1 MDKIKI
7 LMAASEAIPYMKTGG
22 LADVVGSLP
31 KYFDKDRYD
40 VRVILPKYKCMDDK
54 LLPQLKFVCHF
65 YVNLNWRRQYV
76 GIFTSQYDG
85 VTYYFVDNEFY
96 FAGDKPYNNIYEDV
110 EKFAFFSKAVLEAL
124 PVIDFAPDVIHCNDW
139 QTGLLPVF
147 LKTVYGSDNF
157 YAGIKTVF
165 TIHNMKFQGRWKIK
179 EVADVTGLPEHIFN
193 SGELE
198 FYGEANY
205 LKGGIVYAD
214 EITTVSPTY
223 ADEICTPEG
232 GEGLDGLML
241 ERRRHLRG
249 IVNGIDYDVFNPMK
263 DTYLDKHFSV
273 RELSG
278 KVVNKRQLQE
288 KYGLAVDKDV
298 MLIGIVS
305 RLTKQKGFDLVAYV
319 MEEMLSTMN
328 VHHALNNVFWFD
340 TIGLGDLSHFW
351 AGETSK
357 DVSWSLG
364 MYMSGFFPCMMFG
377 IPGAAL
383 AMVKCAKPA
392 KKKAA
397 IGILASAA
405 ICAFICG
412 VTEPFEF
419 AFMFLAPGLYVIYA
433 LLYGIF
439 TMVTVALGFRAGF
452 SFSAG
457 GMDLLFSSSLPAA
470 ARTWLIIPLGI
481 AAFIIFYIVFYFAI
495 KKWNLKTPGREDDD
509 VEAEKKAVLSN
520 NDYTAVAKT
529 ILEGCGGK
537 DNIASI
543 DNCITR
549 LRLEVKD
556 ITQVDDKKIK
566 SAGVAGVMKP
576 GKNSVQVIIGTKVQ
590 FVADEFSK
598 LCE

>member
-1 MDKIKI
+1 MN
-7 LMAASEAIPYMKTGG
+7 T
-22 LADVVGSLP
+22 
-31 KYFDKDRYD
+31 
-40 VRVILPKYKCMDDK
+40 
-54 LLPQLKFVCHF
+54 QLKFVCHF

-328 VHHALNNVFWFD
+328 VQFIVQGTGEQQYEEMFNYFHGRYPQKLGVY
-340 TIGLGDLSHFW
+340 IGYSEENAH
-351 AGETSK
+351 E
-357 DVSWSLG
+357 
-364 MYMSGFFPCMMFG
+364 
-377 IPGAAL
+377 
-383 AMVKCAKPA
+383 
-392 KKKAA
+392 
-397 IGILASAA
+397 
-405 ICAFICG
+405 
-412 VTEPFEF
+412 
-419 AFMFLAPGLYVIYA
+419 IYA
-433 LLYGIF
+433 GCDAFLMPSLFEPCGLSQLMSMRYGTLPIVRE
-439 TMVTVALGFRAGF
+439 TGGLKDTVVPYNEYENTGDGF
-452 SFSAG
+452 SFANYNAHDMLHVIKYALDVFENHKDRWQEMMQRAMRHDFSWKASAKEYEKLYD
-457 GMDLLFSSSLPAA
+457 MLL
-470 ARTWLIIPLGI
+470 G
-481 AAFIIFYIVFYFAI
+481 
-495 KKWNLKTPGREDDD
+495 N
-509 VEAEKKAVLSN
+509 
-520 NDYTAVAKT
+520 
-529 ILEGCGGK
+529 
-537 DNIASI
+537 
-543 DNCITR
+543 
-549 LRLEVKD
+549 
-556 ITQVDDKKIK
+556 
-566 SAGVAGVMKP
+566 
-576 GKNSVQVIIGTKVQ
+576 
-590 FVADEFSK
+590 
-598 LCE
+598 

>member
-249 IVNGIDYDVFNPMK
+249 IVNGIDYNVFNPMK

-288 KYGLAVDKDV
+288 KYGLAVDNDV

-305 RLTKQKGFDLVAYV
+305 RLTNQKGFDLVAYV

-328 VHHALNNVFWFD
+328 VQFIVCLLYTSEYSLWCIYFEKAVQTRWHITNKNVGKM
-340 TIGLGDLSHFW
+340 ISRIARLS
-351 AGETSK
+351 
-357 DVSWSLG
+357 
-364 MYMSGFFPCMMFG
+364 FG
-377 IPGAAL
+377 VYLLHENSQIRDIL
-383 AMVKCAKPA
+383 WDKWIRLSEYTNDFSIFIIR
-392 KKKAA
+392 A
-397 IGILASAA
+397 IGAVCVIFMAGILLEW
-405 ICAFICG
+405 IRE
-412 VTEPFEF
+412 V
-419 AFMFLAPGLYVIYA
+419 
-433 LLYGIF
+433 GISK
-439 TMVTVALGFRAGF
+439 VVVE
-452 SFSAG
+452 
-457 GMDLLFSSSLPAA
+457 
-470 ARTWLIIPLGI
+470 
-481 AAFIIFYIVFYFAI
+481 YKV
-495 KKWNLKTPGREDDD
+495 KKRE
-509 VEAEKKAVLSN
+509 EN
-520 NDYTAVAKT
+520 GT
-529 ILEGCGGK
+529 
-537 DNIASI
+537 
-543 DNCITR
+543 
-549 LRLEVKD
+549 
-556 ITQVDDKKIK
+556 DKKRY
-566 SAGVAGVMKP
+566 
-576 GKNSVQVIIGTKVQ
+576 
-590 FVADEFSK
+590 
-598 LCE
+598 

>member
-288 KYGLAVDKDV
+288 KYGLAVNKDV
-298 MLIGIVS
+298 M
-305 RLTKQKGFDLVAYV
+305 VAYV

-328 VHHALNNVFWFD
+328 VQFIVQGTGEQQYEEMFNYFHGRYPQKLGVF
-340 TIGLGDLSHFW
+340 IGYSEENAH
-351 AGETSK
+351 E
-357 DVSWSLG
+357 
-364 MYMSGFFPCMMFG
+364 
-377 IPGAAL
+377 
-383 AMVKCAKPA
+383 
-392 KKKAA
+392 
-397 IGILASAA
+397 
-405 ICAFICG
+405 
-412 VTEPFEF
+412 
-419 AFMFLAPGLYVIYA
+419 IYA
-433 LLYGIF
+433 GCDAFLMPSLFEPCGLSQLMSMRYGTLPIVRE
-439 TMVTVALGFRAGF
+439 TGGLKDTVAAYNEYENTGDGF
-452 SFSAG
+452 SFANYNAHDMLHVIKYALDVFENHKDRWQEMMQRAMRHDFSWRASAKEYEKLYD
-457 GMDLLFSSSLPAA
+457 MLL
-470 ARTWLIIPLGI
+470 G
-481 AAFIIFYIVFYFAI
+481 
-495 KKWNLKTPGREDDD
+495 N
-509 VEAEKKAVLSN
+509 
-520 NDYTAVAKT
+520 
-529 ILEGCGGK
+529 
-537 DNIASI
+537 
-543 DNCITR
+543 
-549 LRLEVKD
+549 
-556 ITQVDDKKIK
+556 
-566 SAGVAGVMKP
+566 
-576 GKNSVQVIIGTKVQ
+576 
-590 FVADEFSK
+590 
-598 LCE
+598 

>member
-1 MDKIKI
+1 M
-7 LMAASEAIPYMKTGG
+7 
-22 LADVVGSLP
+22 
-31 KYFDKDRYD
+31 
-40 VRVILPKYKCMDDK
+40 
-54 LLPQLKFVCHF
+54 
-65 YVNLNWRRQYV
+65 

-124 PVIDFAPDVIHCNDW
+124 PVIDFASDVIHCNDW

-328 VHHALNNVFWFD
+328 VQFIVQGTGEQQYEEMFNYFHGRYPQKLGVY
-340 TIGLGDLSHFW
+340 IGYSEENAH
-351 AGETSK
+351 E
-357 DVSWSLG
+357 
-364 MYMSGFFPCMMFG
+364 
-377 IPGAAL
+377 
-383 AMVKCAKPA
+383 
-392 KKKAA
+392 
-397 IGILASAA
+397 
-405 ICAFICG
+405 
-412 VTEPFEF
+412 
-419 AFMFLAPGLYVIYA
+419 IYA
-433 LLYGIF
+433 GCDAFLMPSLFEPCGLSQLMSMRYGTLPIVRE
-439 TMVTVALGFRAGF
+439 TGGLKDTVVPYNEYENTGDGF
-452 SFSAG
+452 SFANYNAHDMLHVIKYALDVFENHKDRWQEMMQRAMRHDFSWKASAKEYEKLYD
-457 GMDLLFSSSLPAA
+457 MLL
-470 ARTWLIIPLGI
+470 G
-481 AAFIIFYIVFYFAI
+481 
-495 KKWNLKTPGREDDD
+495 N
-509 VEAEKKAVLSN
+509 
-520 NDYTAVAKT
+520 
-529 ILEGCGGK
+529 
-537 DNIASI
+537 
-543 DNCITR
+543 
-549 LRLEVKD
+549 
-556 ITQVDDKKIK
+556 
-566 SAGVAGVMKP
+566 
-576 GKNSVQVIIGTKVQ
+576 
-590 FVADEFSK
+590 
-598 LCE
+598 

>member
-273 RELSG
+273 RE
-278 KVVNKRQLQE
+278 V
-288 KYGLAVDKDV
+288 
-298 MLIGIVS
+298 
-305 RLTKQKGFDLVAYV
+305 
-319 MEEMLSTMN
+319 
-328 VHHALNNVFWFD
+328 
-340 TIGLGDLSHFW
+340 
-351 AGETSK
+351 
-357 DVSWSLG
+357 WS
-364 MYMSGFFPCMMFG
+364 
-377 IPGAAL
+377 
-383 AMVKCAKPA
+383 
-392 KKKAA
+392 
-397 IGILASAA
+397 
-405 ICAFICG
+405 
-412 VTEPFEF
+412 
-419 AFMFLAPGLYVIYA
+419 
-433 LLYGIF
+433 
-439 TMVTVALGFRAGF
+439 
-452 SFSAG
+452 
-457 GMDLLFSSSLPAA
+457 
-470 ARTWLIIPLGI
+470 
-481 AAFIIFYIVFYFAI
+481 
-495 KKWNLKTPGREDDD
+495 
-509 VEAEKKAVLSN
+509 
-520 NDYTAVAKT
+520 
-529 ILEGCGGK
+529 GCG
-537 DNIASI
+537 
-543 DNCITR
+543 
-549 LRLEVKD
+549 
-556 ITQVDDKKIK
+556 
-566 SAGVAGVMKP
+566 
-576 GKNSVQVIIGTKVQ
+576 
-590 FVADEFSK
+590 
-598 LCE
+598 

>member
-1 MDKIKI
+1 MDKMKI

-40 VRVILPKYKCMDDK
+40 VRVILPQYKCMDDK

-328 VHHALNNVFWFD
+328 VQFIVQGTGEQQYEEMFNYFHGRYPQKLGVY
-340 TIGLGDLSHFW
+340 IGYSEENAH
-351 AGETSK
+351 E
-357 DVSWSLG
+357 
-364 MYMSGFFPCMMFG
+364 
-377 IPGAAL
+377 
-383 AMVKCAKPA
+383 
-392 KKKAA
+392 
-397 IGILASAA
+397 
-405 ICAFICG
+405 
-412 VTEPFEF
+412 
-419 AFMFLAPGLYVIYA
+419 IYA
-433 LLYGIF
+433 GCDAFLMPSLFEPCGLSQLMSMRYGTLPIVRE
-439 TMVTVALGFRAGF
+439 TGGLKDTVVPYNEYENTGDGF
-452 SFSAG
+452 SFANYNAHDMLHVIKYALDVFENHKDRWQEMMQRAMRHDFSWKASAKEYEKLYD
-457 GMDLLFSSSLPAA
+457 MLL
-470 ARTWLIIPLGI
+470 G
-481 AAFIIFYIVFYFAI
+481 
-495 KKWNLKTPGREDDD
+495 N
-509 VEAEKKAVLSN
+509 
-520 NDYTAVAKT
+520 
-529 ILEGCGGK
+529 
-537 DNIASI
+537 
-543 DNCITR
+543 
-549 LRLEVKD
+549 
-556 ITQVDDKKIK
+556 
-566 SAGVAGVMKP
+566 
-576 GKNSVQVIIGTKVQ
+576 
-590 FVADEFSK
+590 
-598 LCE
+598 

>member
-1 MDKIKI
+1 MDKMKI

-40 VRVILPKYKCMDDK
+40 VRVILPKYKGMDDK

-328 VHHALNNVFWFD
+328 VQFIVQGTGEQQYEEMFNYFHGRYPQKLGVY
-340 TIGLGDLSHFW
+340 IGYSEENAH
-351 AGETSK
+351 E
-357 DVSWSLG
+357 
-364 MYMSGFFPCMMFG
+364 
-377 IPGAAL
+377 
-383 AMVKCAKPA
+383 
-392 KKKAA
+392 
-397 IGILASAA
+397 
-405 ICAFICG
+405 
-412 VTEPFEF
+412 
-419 AFMFLAPGLYVIYA
+419 IYA
-433 LLYGIF
+433 GCDAFLMPSLFEPCGLSQLMSMRYGTLPIVRE
-439 TMVTVALGFRAGF
+439 TGGLKDTVVPYNEYENTGDGF
-452 SFSAG
+452 SFANYNAHDMLHVIKYALDVFENHKDRWQEMMQRAMRHDFSWKASAKEYEKLYD
-457 GMDLLFSSSLPAA
+457 MLL
-470 ARTWLIIPLGI
+470 G
-481 AAFIIFYIVFYFAI
+481 
-495 KKWNLKTPGREDDD
+495 N
-509 VEAEKKAVLSN
+509 
-520 NDYTAVAKT
+520 
-529 ILEGCGGK
+529 
-537 DNIASI
+537 
-543 DNCITR
+543 
-549 LRLEVKD
+549 
-556 ITQVDDKKIK
+556 
-566 SAGVAGVMKP
+566 
-576 GKNSVQVIIGTKVQ
+576 
-590 FVADEFSK
+590 
-598 LCE
+598 

>member
-1 MDKIKI
+1 M
-7 LMAASEAIPYMKTGG
+7 
-22 LADVVGSLP
+22 
-31 KYFDKDRYD
+31 
-40 VRVILPKYKCMDDK
+40 
-54 LLPQLKFVCHF
+54 
-65 YVNLNWRRQYV
+65 

-241 ERRRHLRG
+241 ERRRNLRG

-328 VHHALNNVFWFD
+328 VQFIVQGTGEQQYEEMFNYFHGRYPQKLGVY
-340 TIGLGDLSHFW
+340 IGYSEENAH
-351 AGETSK
+351 E
-357 DVSWSLG
+357 
-364 MYMSGFFPCMMFG
+364 
-377 IPGAAL
+377 
-383 AMVKCAKPA
+383 
-392 KKKAA
+392 
-397 IGILASAA
+397 
-405 ICAFICG
+405 
-412 VTEPFEF
+412 
-419 AFMFLAPGLYVIYA
+419 IYA
-433 LLYGIF
+433 GCDAFLMPSLFEPCGLSQLMSMRYGTLPIVRE
-439 TMVTVALGFRAGF
+439 TGGLKDTVVPYNEYENTGDGF
-452 SFSAG
+452 SFANYNAHDMLHVIKYALDVFENHKDRWQEMMQRAMRHDFSWKASAKEYEKLYD
-457 GMDLLFSSSLPAA
+457 MLL
-470 ARTWLIIPLGI
+470 G
-481 AAFIIFYIVFYFAI
+481 
-495 KKWNLKTPGREDDD
+495 N
-509 VEAEKKAVLSN
+509 
-520 NDYTAVAKT
+520 
-529 ILEGCGGK
+529 
-537 DNIASI
+537 
-543 DNCITR
+543 
-549 LRLEVKD
+549 
-556 ITQVDDKKIK
+556 
-566 SAGVAGVMKP
+566 
-576 GKNSVQVIIGTKVQ
+576 
-590 FVADEFSK
+590 
-598 LCE
+598 

>member
-1 MDKIKI
+1 M
-7 LMAASEAIPYMKTGG
+7 SEN
-22 LADVVGSLP
+22 
-31 KYFDKDRYD
+31 
-40 VRVILPKYKCMDDK
+40 

-214 EITTVSPTY
+214 EVTTVSPTY

-249 IVNGIDYDVFNPMK
+249 IVNGIDYEVFNPMK

-273 RELSG
+273 RDLSG

-288 KYGLAVDKDV
+288 KYGLTVDKDV

-305 RLTKQKGFDLVAYV
+305 RLTNQKGFDLVAYV

-328 VHHALNNVFWFD
+328 VQFIVQGTGEQQYEEMFNYFHGRYPQKLGVY
-340 TIGLGDLSHFW
+340 IGYSEENAH
-351 AGETSK
+351 E
-357 DVSWSLG
+357 
-364 MYMSGFFPCMMFG
+364 
-377 IPGAAL
+377 
-383 AMVKCAKPA
+383 
-392 KKKAA
+392 
-397 IGILASAA
+397 
-405 ICAFICG
+405 
-412 VTEPFEF
+412 
-419 AFMFLAPGLYVIYA
+419 IYA
-433 LLYGIF
+433 GCDAFLMPSLFEPCGLSQLMSMRYGTLPIVRE
-439 TMVTVALGFRAGF
+439 TGGLKDTVVPYNEYENTGDGF
-452 SFSAG
+452 SFADYNAHDMLHVIKYALDVFENHKDRWQEMVQRAMRHDFSWKASAREYEKLYD
-457 GMDLLFSSSLPAA
+457 MLL
-470 ARTWLIIPLGI
+470 G
-481 AAFIIFYIVFYFAI
+481 
-495 KKWNLKTPGREDDD
+495 N
-509 VEAEKKAVLSN
+509 
-520 NDYTAVAKT
+520 
-529 ILEGCGGK
+529 
-537 DNIASI
+537 
-543 DNCITR
+543 
-549 LRLEVKD
+549 
-556 ITQVDDKKIK
+556 
-566 SAGVAGVMKP
+566 
-576 GKNSVQVIIGTKVQ
+576 
-590 FVADEFSK
+590 
-598 LCE
+598 

>member
-1 MDKIKI
+1 M
-7 LMAASEAIPYMKTGG
+7 
-22 LADVVGSLP
+22 
-31 KYFDKDRYD
+31 
-40 VRVILPKYKCMDDK
+40 
-54 LLPQLKFVCHF
+54 
-65 YVNLNWRRQYV
+65 

-249 IVNGIDYDVFNPMK
+249 IVNGIDYDVFNPLK
-263 DTYLDKHFSV
+263 DTYLDKHISV

-328 VHHALNNVFWFD
+328 VQFIVQGTGEQQYEEMFNYFHGRYPQKLGVY
-340 TIGLGDLSHFW
+340 IGYSEENAH
-351 AGETSK
+351 E
-357 DVSWSLG
+357 
-364 MYMSGFFPCMMFG
+364 
-377 IPGAAL
+377 
-383 AMVKCAKPA
+383 
-392 KKKAA
+392 
-397 IGILASAA
+397 
-405 ICAFICG
+405 
-412 VTEPFEF
+412 
-419 AFMFLAPGLYVIYA
+419 IYA
-433 LLYGIF
+433 GCDAFLMPSLFEPCGLSQLMSMRYGTLPIVRE
-439 TMVTVALGFRAGF
+439 TGGLKDTVVPYNEYENTGDGF
-452 SFSAG
+452 SFANYNAHDMLHVIKYALDVFENHKDRWQEMMQRAMRHDFSWKASAKEYEKLYD
-457 GMDLLFSSSLPAA
+457 MLL
-470 ARTWLIIPLGI
+470 G
-481 AAFIIFYIVFYFAI
+481 
-495 KKWNLKTPGREDDD
+495 N
-509 VEAEKKAVLSN
+509 
-520 NDYTAVAKT
+520 
-529 ILEGCGGK
+529 
-537 DNIASI
+537 
-543 DNCITR
+543 
-549 LRLEVKD
+549 
-556 ITQVDDKKIK
+556 
-566 SAGVAGVMKP
+566 
-576 GKNSVQVIIGTKVQ
+576 
-590 FVADEFSK
+590 
-598 LCE
+598 

>member
-40 VRVILPKYKCMDDK
+40 VRVILPKYKRMDDK

-328 VHHALNNVFWFD
+328 VQFIVQGTGEQQYEEMFNYFHGRYPQKLGVY
-340 TIGLGDLSHFW
+340 IGYSEENAH
-351 AGETSK
+351 E
-357 DVSWSLG
+357 
-364 MYMSGFFPCMMFG
+364 
-377 IPGAAL
+377 
-383 AMVKCAKPA
+383 
-392 KKKAA
+392 
-397 IGILASAA
+397 
-405 ICAFICG
+405 
-412 VTEPFEF
+412 
-419 AFMFLAPGLYVIYA
+419 IYA
-433 LLYGIF
+433 GCDAFLMPSLFEPCGLSQLMSMRYGTLPIVRE
-439 TMVTVALGFRAGF
+439 TGGLKDTVVPYNEYENTGDGF
-452 SFSAG
+452 SFANYNAHDMLHVIKYALDVFENHKDRWQEMMQRAMRHDFSWKASAKEYEKLYD
-457 GMDLLFSSSLPAA
+457 MLL
-470 ARTWLIIPLGI
+470 G
-481 AAFIIFYIVFYFAI
+481 
-495 KKWNLKTPGREDDD
+495 N
-509 VEAEKKAVLSN
+509 
-520 NDYTAVAKT
+520 
-529 ILEGCGGK
+529 
-537 DNIASI
+537 
-543 DNCITR
+543 
-549 LRLEVKD
+549 
-556 ITQVDDKKIK
+556 
-566 SAGVAGVMKP
+566 
-576 GKNSVQVIIGTKVQ
+576 
-590 FVADEFSK
+590 
-598 LCE
+598 

>member
-1 MDKIKI
+1 MDKMKI

-40 VRVILPKYKCMDDK
+40 VRVILPEYKCMDDK

-328 VHHALNNVFWFD
+328 VQFIVQGTGEQQYEEMFNYFHGRYPQKLGVY
-340 TIGLGDLSHFW
+340 IGYSEENAH
-351 AGETSK
+351 E
-357 DVSWSLG
+357 
-364 MYMSGFFPCMMFG
+364 
-377 IPGAAL
+377 
-383 AMVKCAKPA
+383 
-392 KKKAA
+392 
-397 IGILASAA
+397 
-405 ICAFICG
+405 
-412 VTEPFEF
+412 
-419 AFMFLAPGLYVIYA
+419 IYA
-433 LLYGIF
+433 GCDAFLMPSLFEPCGLSQLMSMRYGTLPIVRE
-439 TMVTVALGFRAGF
+439 TGGLKDTVVPYNEYENTGDGF
-452 SFSAG
+452 SFANYNAHDMLHVIKYALDVFENHKDRWQEMMQRAMRHDFSWKASAKEYEKLYD
-457 GMDLLFSSSLPAA
+457 MLL
-470 ARTWLIIPLGI
+470 G
-481 AAFIIFYIVFYFAI
+481 
-495 KKWNLKTPGREDDD
+495 N
-509 VEAEKKAVLSN
+509 
-520 NDYTAVAKT
+520 
-529 ILEGCGGK
+529 
-537 DNIASI
+537 
-543 DNCITR
+543 
-549 LRLEVKD
+549 
-556 ITQVDDKKIK
+556 
-566 SAGVAGVMKP
+566 
-576 GKNSVQVIIGTKVQ
+576 
-590 FVADEFSK
+590 
-598 LCE
+598 